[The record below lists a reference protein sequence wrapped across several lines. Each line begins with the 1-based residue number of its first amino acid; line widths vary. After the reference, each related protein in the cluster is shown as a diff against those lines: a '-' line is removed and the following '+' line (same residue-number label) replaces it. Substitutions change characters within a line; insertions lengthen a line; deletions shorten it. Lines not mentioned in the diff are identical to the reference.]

1 MARILT
7 DRPSSGK
14 SVLLFIP
21 VASNSGFVSTAYTTL
36 IEAPDFS
43 VPDEGDPGSV
53 VDPGDSSRVLAP
65 GEVAFRAPLAVT
77 NTTSTTRW
85 VQLQVLLE
93 SGDAIPLTNQVP
105 VPAQETLYLPIQGQ
119 RLVKYNFAAANGGRL
134 QVRAEVGD
142 AVKVDGVASEGGAAD
157 HAPDSEAGS

>member
-1 MARILT
+1 M
-7 DRPSSGK
+7 
-14 SVLLFIP
+14 
-21 VASNSGFVSTAYTTL
+21 
-36 IEAPDFS
+36 
-43 VPDEGDPGSV
+43 V

-134 QVRAEVGD
+134 QVRAEAGNALKD
-142 AVKVDGVASEGGAAD
+142 YGVASEGGAAD

>member
-14 SVLLFIP
+14 SVLLFVP
-21 VASNSGFVSTAYTTL
+21 ATSNSGFVSTVFTTL

-43 VPDEGDPGSV
+43 VPDEGDPGSIP
-53 VDPGDSSRVLAP
+53 DPSDSSRVLAP

-93 SGDAIPLTNQVP
+93 SGEAIPLTNEVP
-105 VPAQETLYLPIQGQ
+105 VPALETLYLPIQGQ
-119 RLVKYNFAAANGGRL
+119 RLVKYDFGAANGGRL
-134 QVRAEVGD
+134 QVRAEVGN
-142 AVKVDGVASEGGAAD
+142 ALRVYGVAAEGGAAD
-157 HAPDSEAGS
+157 HAPDSEA